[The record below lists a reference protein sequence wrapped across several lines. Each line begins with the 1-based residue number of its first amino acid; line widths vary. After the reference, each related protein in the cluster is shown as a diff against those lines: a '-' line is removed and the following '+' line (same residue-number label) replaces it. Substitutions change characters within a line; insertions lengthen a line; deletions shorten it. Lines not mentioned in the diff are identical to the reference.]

1 MLGFFAKAEN
11 LFWLLGLIFGLAFS
25 VTIPPFQVMDEEA
38 HFYRAYQL
46 GQGRLW
52 PERSGNSL
60 GGELPASLPALR
72 QPFERLGF
80 HAERKTSLQELKW
93 AWTVPLGREDRAF
106 VAFPTTARYPP
117 LPYLG
122 GAVAAALGDLGQM
135 RPMATLHLG
144 RLLHLFLW
152 LALSYAALRLTPV
165 HRWLLF
171 AVALLPSSVYLAS
184 GVSADGLNNALCLLF
199 SAYLFRLA
207 FGGGDRIGRRQW
219 LVFTALALLLAAAKP
234 AYVLLSLAFL
244 MIPPRKYASRKW
256 PWIFAI
262 SAGVAIGFQL
272 LWLGVDDR
280 VAVALRSEATISYAI
295 QKQFVLEHPLVFLR
309 LVVDSFL
316 DYGSGIVGGFVGRFG
331 WTEYGVPS
339 WMLVLI
345 PLGLV
350 AIALGDGD
358 DVEIG
363 AVPKILAGL
372 ITAGIFLILCLSQFL
387 TWTPV
392 GIPIIQGLQGRYFL
406 ALAPLGFLVF
416 HNRRWAW
423 SAAAERRMPWVMLV
437 FSGFP
442 LATSIF
448 RTVTRYYF

>member
-1 MLGFFAKAEN
+1 MLGFFGKAEN
-11 LFWLLGLIFGLAFS
+11 LFLLIGLIFGLAFS

-46 GQGRLW
+46 GQGQLW

-60 GGELPASLPALR
+60 GGELPKSLPFLR

-80 HAERKTSLQELKW
+80 HAERKTSLQELRW
-93 AWTVPLGREDRAF
+93 AWTVPLDRKDRAF

-122 GAVAAALGDLGQM
+122 GAVAAALGELGEM
-135 RPMATLHLG
+135 RPMAILHLG
-144 RLLHLFLW
+144 RLLHLLLW
-152 LALSYAALRLTPV
+152 IAVIYAALRLTPV
-165 HRWLLF
+165 YRWLFF
-171 AVALLPSSVYLAS
+171 ALALLPSSVYLAS
-184 GVSADGLNNALCLLF
+184 GVSADGLSNGLCFLF
-199 SAYLFRLA
+199 SACLFRWA
-207 FGGGDRIGRRQW
+207 FGLEDRIGRRQW
-219 LVFTALALLLAAAKP
+219 LIFTALALLLAAAKP
-234 AYVLLSLAFL
+234 AYVLLVLAFL
-244 MIPPRKYASRKW
+244 MIAPRKYANREW
-256 PWIFAI
+256 PWLFALSAI
-262 SAGVAIGFQL
+262 SAIGCQL
-272 LWLGVDDR
+272 LWLGIEGR
-280 VAVALRSEATISYAI
+280 MAVTLRGEATMSYAI

-309 LVVDSFL
+309 LVIDSFL
-316 DYGSGIVGGFVGRFG
+316 DYGSGVLGGFVGRFG

-339 WMLVLI
+339 WMLVAI
-345 PLGLV
+345 PLGLI

-358 DVEIG
+358 EVEIG
-363 AVPKILAGL
+363 AGPKIVAAL
-372 ITAGIFLILCLSQFL
+372 ITAGLFLVLCLSQFL

-423 SAAAERRMPWVMLV
+423 SESAERRMPWAMLV
-437 FSGFP
+437 FSGVP
-442 LATSIF
+442 LALSIF

>member
-1 MLGFFAKAEN
+1 MPGFFGKAEN
-11 LFWLLGLIFGLAFS
+11 LFLLMGLIFGLAFS

-46 GQGRLW
+46 GQGRIV

-60 GGELPASLPALR
+60 GGELPRSLPTLR

-80 HAERKTSLQELKW
+80 HAERKASLQDLKW
-93 AWTVPLGREDRAF
+93 AWTVPLDPKDRAF

-122 GAVAAALGDLGQM
+122 GAIAAGLGDLGEM
-135 RPMATLHLG
+135 RPMAILHLG
-144 RLLHLFLW
+144 RLFHLFIW
-152 LALSYAALRLTPV
+152 IAVIYAALRLTPV
-165 HRWLLF
+165 YRWLFL
-171 AVALLPSSVYLAS
+171 ALALLPSSVYLAS
-184 GVSADGLNNALCLLF
+184 GVSADGLSNGLCFLF

-207 FGGGDRIGRRQW
+207 FGSEDRVGRNQW
-219 LVFTALALLLAAAKP
+219 LIFTVLALLLTAAKP
-234 AYVLLSLAFL
+234 AYVLLSLAFPL
-244 MIPPRKYASRKW
+244 IPPRKYASPKW
-256 PWIFAI
+256 PAIFALT
-262 SAGVAIGFQL
+262 AGLAIGLQL
-272 LWLGVDDR
+272 LWLGGDGR
-280 VAVALRSEATISYAI
+280 VAVALRGEATMSYAI
-295 QKQFVLEHPLVFLR
+295 QKQFVLDHPIVFLR

-316 DYGSGIVGGFVGRFG
+316 DYGSGILAGFVGRFG

-339 WMLVLI
+339 WMLVVI
-345 PLGLV
+345 PLGLI

-358 DVEIG
+358 EVEMG
-363 AVPKILAGL
+363 AGQKVWAAL
-372 ITAGIFLILCLSQFL
+372 ITAGLFLVLCVSQFL

-423 SAAAERRMPWVMLV
+423 SAAAERRMPWVILV
-437 FSGFP
+437 FSGVP
-442 LATSIF
+442 LALSIF